1 MKEAPVTLNP
11 KSILIIKPSSLGDIV
26 HTIPVVALVRD
37 AYPDAEITWVINSE
51 FVSLLRGNSDVN
63 HVYIFPRGEF
73 RGLGA
78 PMSLMP
84 WLKQTLTL
92 RPDLALDFQGLLRS
106 ALIAKISRATQ
117 LYGMSDAREGS
128 RWLYDRVAKV
138 DRRAHAV
145 ERYIKL
151 AELAG
156 AAVGESLR
164 CPIPTGDPL
173 PRFDPYPPFILLHPF
188 ARGAGKSLSTAVIE
202 EFCHAFAPTRVVVV
216 GQSRRGIDG
225 APENCIDLTN
235 QTSLLQLIWLIRAAH
250 FIVSVDSGPMHI
262 AAALTDRLLSIHT
275 WTDPRRV
282 GPYNPNAWVWKNGQL
297 CRVNKLATTKIR
309 ARGRRFRCKDVPALA
324 EMIRPLV
331 PLDSMFA

>member
-1 MKEAPVTLNP
+1 
-11 KSILIIKPSSLGDIV
+11 
-26 HTIPVVALVRD
+26 VALVRD

-78 PMSLMP
+78 PKSLVP
-84 WLKQTLTL
+84 WLRQTRRL

-106 ALIAKISRATQ
+106 ALIGKISRARQ
-117 LYGMSDAREGS
+117 IYGMSDAREGS
-128 RWLYDRVAKV
+128 RWFYHRVAKV
-138 DRRAHAV
+138 DRRAHAI
-145 ERYIKL
+145 ERYLKL

-156 AAVGESLR
+156 ATVGESLR

-173 PRFDPYPPFILLHPF
+173 PRFDPYPPFILLHPV
-188 ARGAGKSLSTAVIE
+188 ARGRGKSLSTGVIK
-202 EFCHAFAPTRVVVV
+202 EFCHVFAPTRVVVA
-216 GQSRRGIDG
+216 GQSHHGIDD
-225 APENCIDLTN
+225 APENCVDLTN

-282 GPYNPNAWVWKNGQL
+282 GPYNPDAWVWKNGQL
-297 CRVNKLATTKIR
+297 CRVNRLGTTKIR
-309 ARGRRFRCKDVPALA
+309 KRRRPFKRKDVPGLT
-324 EMIRPLV
+324 ELIRPLV
-331 PLDSMFA
+331 PLDSMLA

>member
-1 MKEAPVTLNP
+1 L
-11 KSILIIKPSSLGDIV
+11 KSILVIKPSSLGDIV
-26 HTIPVVALVRD
+26 HTIPAVALVRD
-37 AYPDAEITWVINSE
+37 AHPDAEISWVINSE

-78 PMSLMP
+78 PKSLIP
-84 WLKQTLTL
+84 WLRQTRRLQ
-92 RPDLALDFQGLLRS
+92 PDLALDFQGLLRS
-106 ALIAKISRATQ
+106 ALIAKIARAKRI
-117 LYGMSDAREGS
+117 YGMSDAREGS
-128 RWLYDRVAKV
+128 RWFYHRVAKV
-138 DRRAHAV
+138 DRRAHAI
-145 ERYIKL
+145 ERYLKL

-156 AAVGESLR
+156 AAVDASLR
-164 CPIPTGDPL
+164 SPIPTGDPL

-188 ARGAGKSLSTAVIE
+188 ARGKGKSLSRGVIE
-202 EFCHAFAPTRVVVV
+202 EFCHIFAPTRVVVA
-216 GQSRRGIDG
+216 GQSRRGIDD

-297 CRVNKLATTKIR
+297 CRVNRLGTTKMR
-309 ARGRRFRCKDVPALA
+309 KRGRPFKRKDVPFLT
-324 EMIRPLV
+324 ELIRPLV
-331 PLDSMFA
+331 PLDSMLT

>member
-1 MKEAPVTLNP
+1 M
-11 KSILIIKPSSLGDIV
+11 KSILVIKPSSLGDIV
-26 HTIPVVALVRD
+26 HTIPAVALVRD

-78 PMSLMP
+78 PKSLVP
-84 WLKQTLTL
+84 WLRQTRRL

-106 ALIAKISRATQ
+106 ALIGKISRARQ
-117 LYGMSDAREGS
+117 IYGMSDAREGS
-128 RWLYDRVAKV
+128 RWFYHRVAKV
-138 DRRAHAV
+138 DRRAHAI
-145 ERYIKL
+145 ERYLKL

-156 AAVGESLR
+156 ATVGESLR

-173 PRFDPYPPFILLHPF
+173 PRFDPYPPFILLHPV
-188 ARGAGKSLSTAVIE
+188 ARGRGKSLSTGVIK
-202 EFCHAFAPTRVVVV
+202 EFCHVFAPTRVVVA
-216 GQSRRGIDG
+216 GQSHHGIDD
-225 APENCIDLTN
+225 APENCVDLTN

-282 GPYNPNAWVWKNGQL
+282 GPYNPDAWVWKNGQL
-297 CRVNKLATTKIR
+297 CRVNRLGTTKIR
-309 ARGRRFRCKDVPALA
+309 KRRRPFKRKDVPGLT
-324 EMIRPLV
+324 ELIRPLV
-331 PLDSMFA
+331 PLDSMLA